1 MNHIDIQHITFH
13 YEKRAL
19 FHNLSLQ
26 IDDGE
31 FCALMG
37 PNGSGKTTL
46 LKCISGLLP
55 LVDGQICINGHALKD
70 YTARD
75 LAKTVA
81 YVPQHQDIIFDIS
94 VYDLVMMGRNP
105 YQNRWQIFNNEDDI
119 IVMEMLEKCHL
130 RELKDR
136 MLSELSGGE
145 LQRSL
150 VARAMAQQTPIML
163 LDEPLSNLDVAHK
176 FEIMDILR
184 KLNREENVLILLIV
198 HDFPMA
204 LEYATQAILLN
215 DGQLVQHDV
224 ISAVLSPENIRK
236 CFGLG
241 TEFEISASGNI
252 SKRQF

>member
-1 MNHIDIQHITFH
+1 MNNIDIQHVTFN
-13 YEKRAL
+13 YEKRTL
-19 FHNLSLQ
+19 FHDLSLR

-55 LVDGQICINGHALKD
+55 LADGNIRINGQALND
-70 YTARD
+70 YSSRD

-105 YQNRWQIFNNEDDI
+105 YQKRWQVFNSEDDI
-119 IVMEMLEKCHL
+119 IVREMLEKCHL
-130 RELKDR
+130 TELKER

-184 KLNREENVLILLIV
+184 KLNCEENVLILLIV
-198 HDFPMA
+198 HDFPLA

-215 DGQLVQHDV
+215 EGQLVQHDI

-241 TEFEISASGNI
+241 AEFEITTSGHI
-252 SKRQF
+252 SKEQI